1 LVIIVVPTTFPPS
14 DKVSVKGISKQ
25 KRQRQDRNRDKKK
38 WKTKN
43 PQDGDLEVALPPPPI
58 PPYTTDMFIPATVSS
73 TSTASTESTTIDDT
87 IVTDSVF
94 GDDSA
99 NGTPN
104 MAHCR
109 TITFTAT
116 IESTN
121 SDLAPPIPPRT
132 NRMYILEHQ
141 SSACAKTVPLSGSL
155 MTGCFDREE
164 HVAEKGSDTESMLAQ
179 NEDAETEVDRDA
191 DCRVYADD
199 TISETSCDIGFPP
212 PIPRRTQDMFCV
224 QNFDSSDCTAVHI
237 AVMPNPSYMGVH
249 KATV

>member
-1 LVIIVVPTTFPPS
+1 M
-14 DKVSVKGISKQ
+14 KGISKQ
-25 KRQRQDRNRDKKK
+25 KRRGQDRRSRTKKK
-38 WKTKN
+38 CKTK
-43 PQDGDLEVALPPPPI
+43 DGDMEDALPPPPI

-73 TSTASTESTTIDDT
+73 TSTASTESTTVDDV

-99 NGTPN
+99 TGSPN

-109 TITFTAT
+109 MITFTAT

-121 SDLAPPIPPRT
+121 SDVAPPIPPRT
-132 NRMYILEHQ
+132 DKMHILQHQ
-141 SSACAKTVPLSGSL
+141 RSACAKTVPLSDSL
-155 MTGCFDREE
+155 RRGCFDLQE
-164 HVAEKGSDTESMLAQ
+164 HLAEKGSDTESMLAQ
-179 NEDAETEVDRDA
+179 NEDAKTEVDRDIE
-191 DCRVYADD
+191 CCEYPDD

-224 QNFDSSDCTAVHI
+224 QSFDSNDCTAVQI
-237 AVMPNPSYMGVH
+237 PVMPNPSYIGVL

>member
-1 LVIIVVPTTFPPS
+1 MIMAVPSTFPLS

-25 KRQRQDRNRDKKK
+25 KRQRQNRNRDKKK

-43 PQDGDLEVALPPPPI
+43 PQDGDLEDALPPPPI
-58 PPYTTDMFIPATVSS
+58 PPYTIDMFIPATVSS
-73 TSTASTESTTIDDT
+73 TSTASSESTTVDDV
-87 IVTDSVF
+87 IVTGSVF
-94 GDDSA
+94 GDDSV

-121 SDLAPPIPPRT
+121 IDLAPPIPPHT
-132 NRMYILEHQ
+132 NKMYILEHQ
-141 SSACAKTVPLSGSL
+141 SSACAKNVPLSDSL
-155 MTGCFDREE
+155 MRGCFDREE
-164 HVAEKGSDTESMLAQ
+164 HIAEKGSDTESMLAQ

-199 TISETSCDIGFPP
+199 TLSETSCDIGFPP

-224 QNFDSSDCTAVHI
+224 QNFDSSDCTAGHI
-237 AVMPNPSYMGVH
+237 TVMPNPSYMGVH

>member
-1 LVIIVVPTTFPPS
+1 VAVPSTFPLS

-25 KRQRQDRNRDKKK
+25 KRQRQNRYRDKKK

-43 PQDGDLEVALPPPPI
+43 PQDGDLEDALPPPPI

-73 TSTASTESTTIDDT
+73 TSTASTESTTVDDV

-94 GDDSA
+94 A
-99 NGTPN
+99 NGTSN

-116 IESTN
+116 IESTHI
-121 SDLAPPIPPRT
+121 DLAPPIPPHT
-132 NRMYILEHQ
+132 NKMYILEHQ
-141 SSACAKTVPLSGSL
+141 SSACAKDAPFSDSL
-155 MTGCFDREE
+155 TRGCFDREE
-164 HVAEKGSDTESMLAQ
+164 HIAEKGSDTESVLAQ
-179 NEDAETEVDRDA
+179 NEDAKTEVNRDA

-224 QNFDSSDCTAVHI
+224 QSFDSSDCTTGHI
-237 AVMPNPSYMGVH
+237 AVMPNPSYMGIH